1 MITKDQ
7 QRAMDLYSGLLDEMK
22 MRVEA
27 VEFAVSGLLQFH
39 AVVVR
44 EFSYLQRR
52 MICEL
57 IALGCLTAHGD
68 IPATKTLRKAWSAEE
83 IFKALER
90 LHPDFYP
97 HPVEQIS
104 KPGWME
110 LRPIQSGFLTKAELL
125 SLNGQCGDILHRGSL
140 RKLMAGPISARQ
152 DHPDVSSW
160 IRKIRLLLRVHRI
173 GLSGG
178 KSHFVAVMSASL
190 AGGKAQVAFAEAELP
205 PSEFLTPGVPGGQPK

>member
-7 QRAMDLYSGLLDEMK
+7 QRAMDLYSGLLEEMK
-22 MRVEA
+22 VRIDA
-27 VEFAVSGLLQFH
+27 VEFAISGLLRLH
-39 AVVVR
+39 PVIIR
-44 EFSYLQRR
+44 EFSYLQLR

-68 IPATKTLRKAWSAEE
+68 IAATKTLRKAWSADE

-104 KPGWME
+104 KPGWHE
-110 LRPIQSGFLTKAELL
+110 LRPIQSGFLTKKELL

-140 RKLMAGPISARQ
+140 RKLLAGPISASQ
-152 DHPDVSSW
+152 DHPDVSVW
-160 IRKIRLLLRVHRI
+160 IRKIKLLLRSHRI
-173 GLSGG
+173 GLIGG
-178 KSHFVAVMSASL
+178 QSHFVCAMSASL
-190 AGGKAQVAFAEAELP
+190 AGGKAQVAFAEAALP
-205 PSEFLTPGVPGGQPK
+205 PSEFLTPDAPGDPAK